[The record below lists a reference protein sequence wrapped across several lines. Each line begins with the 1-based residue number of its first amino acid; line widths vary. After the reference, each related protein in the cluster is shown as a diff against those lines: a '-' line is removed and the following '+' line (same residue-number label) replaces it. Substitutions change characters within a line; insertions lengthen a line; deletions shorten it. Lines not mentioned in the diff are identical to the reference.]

1 MTLFRNSMRF
11 QLREPG
17 PAAAAA
23 VVPEQTDEDVARKAD
38 ASAGGDADTEDSN
51 GGAVNTDVP
60 AGGDADAA
68 AAGGEPAAAGGQPAG
83 EEEESLEII
92 AQEPVQTR
100 KKNSRKGR

>member
-23 VVPEQTDEDVARKAD
+23 AVVADQTDEDVARKAD

-68 AAGGEPAAAGGQPAG
+68 AAGGQPAAAGV
-83 EEEESLEII
+83 SII
-92 AQEPVQTR
+92 AQEPAQEPVVKP
-100 KKNSRKGR
+100 KKKAKR